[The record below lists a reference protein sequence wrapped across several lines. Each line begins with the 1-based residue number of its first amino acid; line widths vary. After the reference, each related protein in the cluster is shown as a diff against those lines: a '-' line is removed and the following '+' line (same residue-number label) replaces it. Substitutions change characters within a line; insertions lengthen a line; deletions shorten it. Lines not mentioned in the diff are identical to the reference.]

1 MCALCLPQGLI
12 EKGDVEMGLKFEP
25 LVTESLAKQISE
37 TIRIAILEGDLKV
50 DERLPTEQELAAR
63 FGVSRPTI
71 REALKRLAAQNLI
84 RSRRG
89 PTGGTF
95 VTKPNADEA
104 QNSLTNITALMTT
117 MGEFNLSDIAEA
129 RRELEL
135 VCVKLAAQRREPT
148 QLEIMRAEIAIQK
161 KPDLSDQDFCASDVR
176 FHRALVDASGN
187 SMLRFM
193 MSSVIEAVQPI
204 VNLIVF
210 RFWDKEKTVA
220 QHERILASIEAGD
233 SEGATLT
240 ISEQM
245 DDLQERYAKAQAL
258 RDKTG

>member
-1 MCALCLPQGLI
+1 MAI
-12 EKGDVEMGLKFEP
+12 KYEP
-25 LVTESLAKQISE
+25 LVTESLANQIAE
-37 TIRIAILEGDLKV
+37 TIRQAIVDGDLKV
-50 DERLPTEQELAAR
+50 NERLPTEPELAQR

-89 PTGGTF
+89 PSGGTF
-95 VTKPNADEA
+95 VNQPDSLEA
-104 QNSLTNITALMTT
+104 QNALINITSLMTT

-135 VCVKLAAQRREPT
+135 LCVQLATERRDNSH
-148 QLEIMRAEIAIQK
+148 LETMRQEIEIQK
-161 KPDLSDQDFCASDVR
+161 NPALSDQDFCASDVR

-187 SMLRFM
+187 SMLKFM
-193 MSSVIEAVQPI
+193 MAAVIEAVQPV

-210 RFWDKEKTVA
+210 RFWDKQKNIA
-220 QHERILASIEAGD
+220 QHDQILVSIEAGD
-233 SEGATLT
+233 QKGAATA
-240 ISEQM
+240 IREQM

-258 RDKTG
+258 RDGKT